1 MSTPECAVVVEC
13 IEDKL
18 AKGQIRLS
26 KSSAGT
32 PVLFIKWETGE
43 LHFCADYWGLN
54 AITKQNSYPLPLCND
69 LLDVTASCSIFTV
82 INLWN
87 TFDLICVAEGGE
99 WKTAFHTNLGLYEML
114 VMLFG
119 LTNAPANL
127 QSFIQLVLSNL
138 IDISCMVYLDNI
150 LIYSKSQD
158 SHNCLVRQVLEWLR
172 GAELYA
178 DPKKCK
184 FNKNSMECTD

>member
-1 MSTPECAVVVEC
+1 
-13 IEDKL
+13 
-18 AKGQIRLS
+18 
-26 KSSAGT
+26 
-32 PVLFIKWETGE
+32 
-43 LHFCADYWGLN
+43 
-54 AITKQNSYPLPLCND
+54 
-69 LLDVTASCSIFTV
+69 
-82 INLWN
+82 
-87 TFDLICVAEGGE
+87 
-99 WKTAFHTNLGLYEML
+99 ML

-172 GAELYA
+172 GAEPYA
-178 DPKKCK
+178 DPKKCE